1 MKKKLDAYGE
11 ILFHLINFRC
21 RQYRDSRSMIGID
34 YDSFMIVSCIGAH
47 YLKHNTPEGSN
58 WDSVWENT
66 RSKNVENHYS
76 SKKLTIFALANVME
90 LPKET
95 VRRKVKVLK
104 KKKFISHST
113 KFGLLPTDKIEDIM
127 KPFAKKELYALSGF
141 LQALKKHK
149 SLEQLLNFK
158 DKDL

>member
-1 MKKKLDAYGE
+1 MNKKLDAYRE
-11 ILFHLINFRC
+11 TLFHLINFRC

-34 YDSFMIVSCIGAH
+34 YDSFMIISCIGAH
-47 YLKHNTPEGSN
+47 YLKNNTPDGSN
-58 WDSVWENT
+58 WDTVWENT

-104 KKKFISHST
+104 KRKFINYST
-113 KFGLLPTDKIEDIM
+113 KFGLSPTDKIEDIM
-127 KPFAKKELYALSGF
+127 KPFAKKELYALSSF

-149 SLEQLLNFK
+149 SLEQLLNLK